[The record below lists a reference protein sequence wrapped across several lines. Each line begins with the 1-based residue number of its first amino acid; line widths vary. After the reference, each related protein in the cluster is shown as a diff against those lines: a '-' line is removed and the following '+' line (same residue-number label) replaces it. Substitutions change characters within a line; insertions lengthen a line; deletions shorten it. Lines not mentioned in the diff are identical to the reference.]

1 MPGLTDCRMPH
12 GGDICRDM
20 ARLGTVLQSRI
31 TSCSAVGPVWH
42 ACQGLKCLTPPPQ
55 AQRPDQQPLQGQQL
69 QLYMVQELMHQD
81 LWGALGDS
89 AQQEQ
94 LQWYQGGQRI
104 ALDIARGLAMLHQQ
118 HITHLDIK

>member
-1 MPGLTDCRMPH
+1 MPDPLNAWSHPPEPRDLT
-12 GGDICRDM
+12 G
-20 ARLGTVLQSRI
+20 
-31 TSCSAVGPVWH
+31 
-42 ACQGLKCLTPPPQ
+42 
-55 AQRPDQQPLQGQQL
+55 QPSQGQQL

-94 LQWYQGGQRI
+94 LQWYRGGQTI
-104 ALDIARGLAMLHQQ
+104 ALDVARGLAMLHQQ